1 MNTLKGGRKKKE
13 LIAKKVILGK
23 KHN

>member
-1 MNTLKGGRKKKE
+1 MNTLKGGREKKE
-13 LIAKKVILGK
+13 LVAKKVILGK